1 MNCAARRMITR
12 DPLISSAGLRF
23 LLMANVSA
31 KEFCAGFRMRASGEC
46 LALSTPSAL
55 RLPVA
60 RKAKP
65 HGGRGD
71 FFSSRFGKVMLTYH
85 TDRFSY
91 VEETV
96 YDGPRLG
103 MPDVR
108 LTFWDQKLR
117 DTVVAALPGRRL
129 VDLLGTNSG
138 NFFAARS
145 TRISRA
151 AIMTY
156 LGSAALRLELNVEWH
171 SAGRALVR
179 MG

>member
-1 MNCAARRMITR
+1 MNRAARRMMAR

-31 KEFCAGFRMRASGEC
+31 KEFCAGFRMRTSGEC

-60 RKAKP
+60 RKATT

-71 FFSSRFGKVMLTYH
+71 FFSSRFGRVMLTYH
-85 TDRFSY
+85 TNGFSY

-103 MPDVR
+103 MSDVR
-108 LTFWDQKLR
+108 LTLWDQKLP

-129 VDLLGTNSG
+129 IDLLGINSG
-138 NFFAARS
+138 NFFAAKS

-156 LGSAALRLELNVEWH
+156 PGSAALRLELDVEWY
-171 SAGRALVR
+171 SAGRAWVR